1 MMGVKYLAQDLT
13 HRVLWYFPQKE
24 SVISYGMVLRG
35 GGVHF
40 CFVPL
45 WLQALWLIVR
55 GFCVIIRKALQQRL
69 L

>member
-45 WLQALWLIVR
+45 
-55 GFCVIIRKALQQRL
+55 
-69 L
+69 